1 MRWVVLAGKTEQVEA
16 GRYDAICALWENGHS
31 ALWDLWTQCTA
42 GTLSTGCL
50 VRATGTV
57 RCRCYEYSALWEYR
71 HGALWDLGHSAMWEY
86 RHGALWEYGHG
97 VLWALRAQCIV
108 GIQACALLDLRHS
121 ALWALWALGAW
132 WELQAQCT
140 VGTVCRKP
148 EQRARVAGL
157 ERQADF
163 SVPFSLICF
172 FTFNTCHQQRACMHL
187 TRLSHFLLSITTRIE
202 TR

>member
-16 GRYDAICALWENGHS
+16 GRCDAICALWENGHS
-31 ALWDLWTQCTA
+31 VLWDLWTQCIP
-42 GTLSTGCL
+42 GTMSTGCL

-108 GIQACALLDLRHS
+108 GTTD
-121 ALWALWALGAW
+121 
-132 WELQAQCT
+132 
-140 VGTVCRKP
+140 
-148 EQRARVAGL
+148 
-157 ERQADF
+157 
-163 SVPFSLICF
+163 SVPCG
-172 FTFNTCHQQRACMHL
+172 NTGMCIVGSIL
-187 TRLSHFLLSITTRIE
+187 PKNNSFLAELLMRGNLNK
-202 TR
+202 